1 MLVTPRRVGDAAR
14 KVIETL
20 RELGLSHLYK
30 EDQVLREMLEKF
42 NSKDSWGWTSQTLA
56 DHWLQSNGLWDLN
69 YNNKATLL

>member
-1 MLVTPRRVGDAAR
+1 MLVTPRRVTDAAEIVV
-14 KVIETL
+14 KTL
-20 RELGLSHLYK
+20 RHQALSHLYK

-69 YNNKATLL
+69 DNNKATLL

>member
-20 RELGLSHLYK
+20 RELGLSQLYK

-69 YNNKATLL
+69 DNNQATLL

>member
-1 MLVTPRRVGDAAR
+1 MLVTPRRAGDAAR

-20 RELGLSHLYK
+20 HELGLSHLYK

-69 YNNKATLL
+69 DNNKATLL

>member
-20 RELGLSHLYK
+20 HELGLSHLYK

-69 YNNKATLL
+69 DNNKATLL